1 MKYRNFGKTSS
12 KVSEIGMGCWA
23 IGGNEHG
30 NSYGSTDDTNS
41 IMAIKRAVE
50 LGCNFFDTA
59 DVYGEGHSEELLGM
73 ALNKIRDKIMIATKV
88 GGSYMY
94 GGHWGMKNFSEE
106 YIRFA
111 LEKSLQRLRTDYIDV
126 YQLHNPP
133 IDVIKKAEVFK
144 VFAALK
150 KEGKIR
156 HIGISVHTLEEGVA
170 ALNYV
175 DSIQCVFNM
184 LYPNNYEL
192 IEAAK
197 MKGVAVIAREPLC
210 NGFLTDKMIEK
221 MTDEEAN
228 EEIESVKEIHF
239 EKGDIRSQMP
249 PAYKQSLVA
258 HAKEIKKMIQRK
270 EPLSQLALKYV
281 LAFKS
286 VSVVI
291 PGAKTPGQ
299 VEENIIA
306 SEISELKDKDMEVLG
321 S

>member
-1 MKYRNFGKTSS
+1 MKYREFGKTSL

-23 IGGNEHG
+23 IGGNEFG
-30 NSYGSTDDTNS
+30 NSYGPTDDAKS
-41 IMAIKRAVE
+41 IMAIKKAVE

-59 DVYGEGHSEELLGM
+59 DVYGQGHSEELLGM
-73 ALNKIRDKIMIATKV
+73 ALKKTTEKVRESIIIATKV

-94 GGHWGMKNFSEE
+94 GDRWGRMNFSEE

-111 LEKSLQRLRTDYIDV
+111 LEKSLQRLQTSYIDI

-133 IDVIKKAEVFK
+133 IEIIKDGKIFK
-144 VFAALK
+144 IMRELQ

-156 HIGISVHTLEEGVA
+156 HIGISVHTIDEGVA
-170 ALNYV
+170 SLKYV

-197 MKGVAVIAREPLC
+197 IKGIGIIAREPLC
-210 NGFLTDKMIEK
+210 NGFLTDKMTEFSSEDSDK
-221 MTDEEAN
+221 GPA
-228 EEIESVKEIHF
+228 F
-239 EKGDIRSQMP
+239 EKGDIRNYMSDN
-249 PAYKQSLVA
+249 YKKKLIE
-258 HAKEIKKMIQRK
+258 HAKNFREILSYRK
-270 EPLSQLALKYV
+270 ESLSQLALKYV

-286 VSVVI
+286 ISVVI
-291 PGAKTPGQ
+291 PGAKTTEQ
-299 VEENIIA
+299 IEENMRSSDIPD
-306 SEISELKDKDMEVLG
+306 LTVKDMDLLG